1 MKKNFFLNYALN
13 NRNFYKMYL
22 YYNLYVRNLKFYFK
36 RSYSQFDEDLFLKKY
51 FKNKK
56 KGFFVDIG
64 CHHPFKGNNTFLLY
78 KLGWSGIN
86 IDLNKISIDLFNIA
100 RPRDINICTALS
112 DFEGKIEY
120 YLPNDNPLS
129 SEITISKN
137 FSNILKSHHGNK
149 YKTYRTQCMLWSS
162 VEKKY
167 NTLLKS
173 IDLFK
178 IDIEGSDLK
187 VLKTIDLEKINPTL
201 VMVEASDFD
210 EFGRE
215 AIISY
220 LKSKKYKILYDNKLN
235 VILTK
240 NNF

>member
-1 MKKNFFLNYALN
+1 
-13 NRNFYKMYL
+13 
-22 YYNLYVRNLKFYFK
+22 
-36 RSYSQFDEDLFLKKY
+36 
-51 FKNKK
+51 
-56 KGFFVDIG
+56 
-64 CHHPFKGNNTFLLY
+64 
-78 KLGWSGIN
+78 
-86 IDLNKISIDLFNIA
+86 
-100 RPRDINICTALS
+100 
-112 DFEGKIEY
+112 
-120 YLPNDNPLS
+120 
-129 SEITISKN
+129 
-137 FSNILKSHHGNK
+137 
-149 YKTYRTQCMLWSS
+149 MLWSA

-215 AIISY
+215 SIISY

-240 NNF
+240 NNS